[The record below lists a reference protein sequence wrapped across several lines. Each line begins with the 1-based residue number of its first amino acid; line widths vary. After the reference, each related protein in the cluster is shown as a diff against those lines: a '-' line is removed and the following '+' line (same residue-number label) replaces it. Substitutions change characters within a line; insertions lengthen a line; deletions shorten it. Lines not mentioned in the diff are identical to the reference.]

1 MKRLFARVGFALL
14 TLGSSLFC
22 IEQVSANMTKFYN
35 DIDKSKEIV
44 RNVDIAFSDFIEQ
57 ANKVKDGMVEYSQ
70 SFNFYLDDFLEE
82 SIKLKEKINAVEQ
95 EIDNMNDNASVIIDG
110 CNYEINNVNMESNC
124 TNFKTNYLNM
134 INSYDIMIEEYNK
147 VVETYNK
154 HAEVNG
160 FDIASNYT
168 SSLSERTNEIIKNLK

>member
-1 MKRLFARVGFALL
+1 MKRLFARIGFALL
-14 TLGSSLFC
+14 TLGSSMFC
-22 IEQVSANMTKFYN
+22 IEQVSANMNKFYN

-57 ANKVKDGMVEYSQ
+57 ANKVKDEMIDYSQ

-82 SIKLKEKINAVEQ
+82 SVKLQEKIHIVEQ
-95 EIDNMNDNASVIIDG
+95 EIDKMNDNASTIIDG
-110 CNYEINNVNMESNC
+110 CQYEINNNNMESNC
-124 TNFKTNYLNM
+124 SNFKTNYLNM

-147 VVETYNK
+147 VVDKYNV
-154 HAEVNG
+154 HAESIG

>member
-1 MKRLFARVGFALL
+1 MKRLFARIGFALL

-57 ANKVKDGMVEYSQ
+57 ANKVKEGMIDYSQ

-82 SIKLKEKINAVEQ
+82 SVKIQEKIHIVEQ
-95 EIDNMNDNASVIIDG
+95 EIENINDNASIIIDG
-110 CNYEINNVNMESNC
+110 CKYEISNSNMESNC
-124 TNFKTNYLNM
+124 SNFKTNYLNM

-147 VVETYNK
+147 VVETYNE
-154 HAEVNG
+154 HAEVNN